1 MSIMPYALEW
11 GNDLINLQHPLRKPV
26 VNSSLPFDHWEL
38 IYGIKTSHLMLHHVA
53 YYAFLIYSSFSLN
66 FILLCVTNF

>member
-11 GNDLINLQHPLRKPV
+11 GNDLINLQHPLRKPG

-38 IYGIKTSHLMLHHVA
+38 IYGIKLH
-53 YYAFLIYSSFSLN
+53 I
-66 FILLCVTNF
+66 